1 MLISAE
7 RTRTPRPARTEVR
20 ARTSTPRGRSL
31 VFVVPVLLA
40 LAAIGVLMQSRSSG
54 AALFTALLVNAAAAP
69 LAHAT
74 RLGARA
80 PQPSRGS

>member
-7 RTRTPRPARTEVR
+7 RTRTSRPARG
-20 ARTSTPRGRSL
+20 AHASIARGRLL
-31 VFVVPVLLA
+31 VAAVPVLLA
-40 LAAIGVLMQSRSSG
+40 LAAIGVLLQSRSSG

-74 RLGARA
+74 RLERRR
-80 PQPSRGS
+80 PQFPNRP